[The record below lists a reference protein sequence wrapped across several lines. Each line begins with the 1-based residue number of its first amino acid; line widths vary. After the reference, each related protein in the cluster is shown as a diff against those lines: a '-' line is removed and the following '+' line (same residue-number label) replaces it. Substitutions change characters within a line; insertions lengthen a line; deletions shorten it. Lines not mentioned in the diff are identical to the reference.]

1 MTLPRWMV
9 RLIFRLL
16 YNELAFTYDLVAWLV
31 SFGEWGAWRRT
42 VLCCLGE
49 APILDL
55 AHGTGG
61 LMVDL
66 LSRGHT
72 PFGLDL
78 SPYMGRIARR
88 RLVGGHLPVRLVR
101 GRAQQLPFPD
111 RSFGTVLVTFPAEFV
126 LDPATLRSVARVLRP
141 GGRLVIV
148 VMGYLRPVPL
158 LRWLI
163 NRAYD
168 LTTPRPVSEAAALRR
183 LESAGFAAR
192 WEDAEVDGARARLL
206 VAVRTGET
214 GQ

>member
-1 MTLPRWMV
+1 MTLPRWMG

-16 YNELAFTYDLVAWLV
+16 YNELAFTYDGVAWLV
-31 SFGEWGAWRRT
+31 SFGQWDAWRRT
-42 VLCCLGE
+42 ALGCLGD

-61 LMVDL
+61 LMADL
-66 LSRGHT
+66 MSRGHS

-88 RLVGGHLPVRLVR
+88 RLMGRRMPVRLVR

-111 RSFGTVLVTFPAEFV
+111 QSFGTVFVTFPADFV
-126 LDPATLRSVARVLRP
+126 VDPATLRSLARVLRP
-141 GGRLVIV
+141 EGRLVIV

-168 LTTPRPVSEAAALRR
+168 LTTPRPLPEADALRR
-183 LESAGFAAR
+183 LESAGFSAR

-206 VAVRTGET
+206 VATRSGAA
-214 GQ
+214 GR